1 MFMVRMIGI
10 VSGPM
15 TRLLL
20 LDKATIE
27 WQAGLLPACSAATRY
42 LDSLTLSVHKAE
54 CVVIRHADAA
64 SARVLSA
71 AIAGSPLLWHASVS
85 HGLRFAVSGLRVRR
99 SSIREGALSPL
110 LAGWL
115 ARASVPAQS
124 AQPGQKTSDHELQP
138 APGRTVAVSE
148 PPPWRRRPANT
159 RPPVPRYSPGP
170 HLLHVL
176 RVSRSGSPSEQEAME
191 WRRWA
196 TQQARLGHSLILLVP
211 AATSLPELPGLSLPA
226 QRLSG
231 LPWPDLSSHEL
242 APTTA
247 RPPQPGLRILQLRY
261 GRCGPVR

>member
-1 MFMVRMIGI
+1 MFMVRMLSI

-27 WQAGLLPACSAATRY
+27 WQAGLLPGCTAATRH

-64 SARVLSA
+64 GARVLSA
-71 AIAGSPLLWHASVS
+71 AIAGSPLLRHASVS
-85 HGLRFAVSGLRVRR
+85 HGRRFAVSGLRVRR
-99 SSIREGALSPL
+99 SSIREGVLSPL

-115 ARASVPAQS
+115 ANAGTPTQFAE
-124 AQPGQKTSDHELQP
+124 PGKNTPDHQLQL

-148 PPPWRRRPANT
+148 PQPWRRRPENT
-159 RPPVPRYSPGP
+159 RPPVSRYSPGS

-176 RVSRSGSPSEQEAME
+176 RVSRSGSPSGQEAME

-196 TQQARLGHSLILLVP
+196 TQHARLGHSLILLVP
-211 AATSLPELPGLSLPA
+211 AALSLPELPELSLPA

-231 LPWPDLSSHEL
+231 MPWPGLSPHEL
-242 APTTA
+242 APTTM
-247 RPPQPGLRILQLRY
+247 RLSQPGLRILQLRY